1 MLADSVPKS
10 LFLGSFQPSVVTKNK
25 DLRSLARF
33 ILLLFQQPHEA
44 VGVGTPA
51 RRLFKQ
57 PEEDSLPA
65 WLGHLAHGESPR
77 RPAATRRLE
86 AAATGRFSAAGQ
98 PRS

>member
-44 VGVGTPA
+44 VPHRGLHQVLAPCAANPHANHAYPG
-51 RRLFKQ
+51 RLRICC
-57 PEEDSLPA
+57 PI
-65 WLGHLAHGESPR
+65 
-77 RPAATRRLE
+77 
-86 AAATGRFSAAGQ
+86 GR
-98 PRS
+98 